1 MVWFGSHLA
10 LAVALAGG
18 APAPDRAVQDFV
30 VPAGAGLPEALR
42 DVALATGRNLV
53 VSADLVRGRR
63 APALKGEFTADEAI
77 RRLLEGTGLRVRLVD
92 GAFVIDQPASAVLP
106 GGGRAS
112 DIVVT
117 GTRIRGRGPTGSLV
131 TSIGRDDI
139 NRSGY
144 ATTQQLIQTLPQNF
158 GQGPNE
164 PTGNLSARDNTNNA
178 AAGSAIN
185 LRGLGAASTRV
196 LFNSNRLALGGYTGA
211 FTDISLI
218 PSSLVERIEVLP
230 DGASAIYGSDA
241 VAGVVNIIPRT
252 RFEGFE
258 TRLRF
263 GTADGD
269 REEYQGSALAGF
281 GWARGR
287 AVLAYEYLRTERLRA
302 ADRAYATEDL
312 RPFAGPDQR
321 QPFASPGTIQAGGR
335 FFGIPAG
342 QGGKALT
349 AAQLIPDQI
358 NLADQWGLVDLL
370 PRQSRH
376 SAFLLVEQEVSD
388 RLTLFAEGLFAHR
401 RFAKAIYPAENLSPR
416 VVTPLNPFYV
426 DPLGTGEPV
435 AVFYSFQ
442 RDLGPELD
450 RGYARSLA
458 GSAGLRLDVGSWQ
471 AELRG
476 SASQQRERSDR
487 VNLVNRA
494 RLDAALADTDPTT
507 AYNLFGD
514 GPSTNPTTIDRVR
527 GQLSLGYR
535 FSLSSVTLKADGPLL
550 TLPAGEVRL
559 AMGGELRRERFTVPF
574 VFDDTAGLVP
584 DRTPIPGLPPA
595 RNIRAGYAEL
605 ALPVTAP
612 EMDVPLLHRLDIS
625 AAVRIEDYSDFG
637 TTTNPRLG
645 ARWQPLA
652 GLVLRGTYGTSFRA
666 PGFDNLRSGPGAQA
680 VFSFNLPDPSAP
692 GGRTQTILLRGNKP
706 GLGPETAKTWT
717 LGADLQPAFLRGF
730 RLSATLYDIRY
741 RNRIAAPSDL
751 FSFLAQPAIYAGI
764 TTRNP
769 DPAVVAAY
777 FADPAFLNFSGATP
791 ASIGAIVDG
800 RTQNLSSVHQRGLDL
815 SAHYEARAI
824 GGDLSLDANATIIDR
839 IDQAITPDAP
849 TVDIVGTIG
858 APVRSRVRGSVI
870 WARDELTLGGFIN
883 RTAGYEN
890 NAVAPAQKVASWTTV
905 DLTIG
910 YDFGDRSGLLNRVR
924 VQLAATN
931 VFDRPPPYV
940 QFSNG
945 LFGLGYNPEASD
957 PLGRVVSLQLV
968 KNW

>member
-1 MVWFGSHLA
+1 MAWLGSHVVLA
-10 LAVALAGG
+10 AALAGG
-18 APAPDRAVQDFV
+18 APAPESAVRNFD
-30 VPAGAGLPEALR
+30 VPAGASLPEALR

-63 APALKGEFTADEAI
+63 APALKGEFSADEAI

-92 GAFVIDQPASAVLP
+92 GAFVIDQPAPAVLSD
-106 GGGRAS
+106 GAKAS

-139 NRSGY
+139 DRSGY

-164 PTGNLSARDNTNNA
+164 ATGNLSARDNANNA

-185 LRGLGAASTRV
+185 LRGLGAASTLV
-196 LFNSNRLALGGYTGA
+196 LFNGNRLALGGYTGA

-302 ADRAYATEDL
+302 ADRVYATEDL

-321 QPFASPGTIQAGGR
+321 QPFASPGTIQAGDR

-342 QGGKALT
+342 QDGRALT

-358 NLADQWGLVDLL
+358 NLADQWRLVDLL
-370 PRQSRH
+370 PRQNRH
-376 SAFLLVEQEVSD
+376 SAFLVVEQEVSD
-388 RLTLFAEGLFAHR
+388 RLTIFAEGLFAHR

-426 DPLGTGEPV
+426 DPVGTGEPV

-442 RDLGPELD
+442 RDLGPEMD
-450 RGYARSLA
+450 RGYAQSLA
-458 GSAGLRLDVGSWQ
+458 GSAGLRLDVGRWQ

-494 RLDAALADTDPTT
+494 RLAGALADTDPAT

-514 GPSTNPTTIDRVR
+514 GPSTNAATIDQVR

-535 FSLSSVTLKADGPLL
+535 FSLSSLTLKADGPLL
-550 TLPAGEVRL
+550 TLPAGEARL
-559 AMGGELRRERFTVPF
+559 ALGGELRRERFTVPF
-574 VFDDTAGLVP
+574 VFDDTAGLLP
-584 DRTPIPGLPPA
+584 DRTPIPGLPPT
-595 RNIRAGYAEL
+595 RHIRAGYGEL

-612 EMDVPLLHRLDIS
+612 GMEFPLLHRLDLS

-645 ARWQPLA
+645 ARWEPLS

-717 LGADLQPAFLRGF
+717 VGADLQPAFLRGS
-730 RLSATLYDIRY
+730 RLSATLYEIRY

-751 FSFLAQPAIYAGI
+751 FSFLAQPAVYAGI

-815 SAHYEARAI
+815 SAHYEARAF
-824 GGDLSLDANATIIDR
+824 GGALSLDANATIIDR

-858 APVRSRVRGSVI
+858 APVRSRVRGSVV
-870 WARDELTLGGFIN
+870 WAKDGLTLGGFIN

-890 NAVAPAQKVASWTTV
+890 NAVTPAQKVASWTTV
-905 DLTIG
+905 DLNIG
-910 YDFGDRSGLLNRVR
+910 YDFGDQSGPLNQVR

-931 VFDRPPPYV
+931 VFDRAPPYV

-968 KNW
+968 KSW